1 MAKSDELLKQMYD
14 SNLAS
19 QKAALQSDYDAAL
32 ADLDAQKVANQKQA
46 DSNIRLTKTEADQSA
61 VNNAEYYAAAGLSS
75 GAKAQAKLAAENQ
88 LLADLTAIRA
98 AQQQGDINIER
109 QRGLLGQQF
118 AAAIRE
124 AQANNDMA
132 RAQALYEAAKQEEAA
147 LRAQQEEAAKAMAG
161 AGDFGLYAQLY
172 GLTPEQVQ
180 VLQDS
185 YNSQNAAA
193 QPEQSPIPG
202 MTKEEYDRNLDYAK
216 AYAEETGDY
225 SLWYKLINYKDASAN
240 GHGAASGAA
249 LGALGASGTL
259 GNSAAEPDYWAET
272 KAELEKLY
280 PGGVISDRA
289 LWDSLVAAYGPELM
303 KDFRFVASTGYSG
316 GTGGGGDGKLR
327 WNRKD

>member
-1 MAKSDELLKQMYD
+1 MANSDELLKQMYD

-32 ADLDAQKVANQKQA
+32 ADLDAQKAAAQKQTEH
-46 DSNIRLTKTEADQSA
+46 NVRLTKTEADRSA
-61 VNNAEYYAAAGLSS
+61 VNAAEYYEAAGLSS
-75 GAKAQAKLAAENQ
+75 GARAQAKVAQDNQ

-132 RAQALYEAAKQEEAA
+132 KAQALYEQAKEAEANLLAQQKEAA
-147 LRAQQEEAAKAMAG
+147 NAMASIG
-161 AGDFGLYAQLY
+161 NFDLYAQLY
-172 GLTPEQVQ
+172 GLTPEQKGALVQ
-180 VLQDS
+180 N

-216 AYAEETGDY
+216 AYAEEYGDY

-240 GHGAASGAA
+240 GNGAASGAA
-249 LGALGASGTL
+249 LGALGASGAL

-272 KAELEKLY
+272 KAELEKAY